1 MRIASGRAPSKLI
14 LLGEH
19 AVVYGH
25 PAFAVPLAVPGAEA
39 QLAGADRCEPVV
51 VHLEDFKIRW
61 EFGLPEPAGELLPFS
76 RLISSFLKSN
86 PKTPKT
92 GWRLSIRSRIPIGCG
107 LGSGAA
113 VATAAL
119 RALDEAFGVERSPKS
134 LSDEIY
140 KTEKILHGTPSGID
154 NTVIAIGRPVLF
166 RKGKEFES
174 VPAPNSPLHLVVGDT
189 GIRHQTVEVVSD
201 VRNAR
206 KAAAGRYDSIF
217 AEIGE
222 ITLKGVQAFKKG
234 AGRTLG
240 KAMNENQGRLA
251 AIGVSSREID
261 ALISAALDVGALGAK
276 LCGAGRGGCVAA
288 LAESSEGAERVKEA
302 FKAAGAKTAF
312 VTGILG
318 QDIEACARS

>member
-1 MRIASGRAPSKLI
+1 MRIASGRASSKLI

-25 PAFAVPLAVPGAEA
+25 PAFAVPLAVPEAEA
-39 QLAGADRCEPVV
+39 QLAGSDRCEPAA

-61 EFGLPEPAGELLPFS
+61 EFGSPEPAGELLPFS
-76 RLISSFLKSN
+76 RLISSFLKAN
-86 PKTPKT
+86 PETPKT
-92 GWRLSIRSRIPIGCG
+92 GWRLSICSRIPIGCG

-119 RALDEAFGVERSPKS
+119 RALDKAFGVERSPES

-154 NTVIAIGRPVLF
+154 NTVIAICRPVLF
-166 RKGKEFES
+166 RKGKNFEA
-174 VPAPNSPLHLVVGDT
+174 VPVPNSPLHLVVGDT
-189 GIRHQTVEVVSD
+189 GIRHQTVEVVAD
-201 VRNAR
+201 VRKAR
-206 KAAAGRYDSIF
+206 EADSKKYDAIF

-234 AGRTLG
+234 ADRTLG

-251 AIGVSSREID
+251 AIGASSREID

-276 LCGAGRGGCVAA
+276 LCGAGRGGCVTA
-288 LAESSEGAERVKEA
+288 LAENLEAAERVKNA
-302 FKAAGAKTAF
+302 MKAAGAKTAF

-318 QDIEACARS
+318 QDLKACARS